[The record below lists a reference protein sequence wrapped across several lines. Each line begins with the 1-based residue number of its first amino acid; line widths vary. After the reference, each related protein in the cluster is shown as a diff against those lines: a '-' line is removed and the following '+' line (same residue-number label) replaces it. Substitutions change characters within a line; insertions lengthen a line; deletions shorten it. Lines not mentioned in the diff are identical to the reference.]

1 MEHRPGCFTLCGL
14 QVMDK
19 KAFDAPQEFIVDIP
33 SAVRSR
39 ALGLAQTQRLGARAS
54 LFRKSLGGIWIEEW
68 MSREQKSKSRGTPLR
83 GRGTPAYPARLR
95 SERARNS

>member
-1 MEHRPGCFTLCGL
+1 MEHRPGCFSLCGL

-39 ALGLAQTQRLGARAS
+39 ALGLAQTQDSARAPVYS
-54 LFRKSLGGIWIEEW
+54 GNR
-68 MSREQKSKSRGTPLR
+68 
-83 GRGTPAYPARLR
+83 
-95 SERARNS
+95 